1 MLVEVVAAAGGV
13 AGGSN
18 ITQGFERLKQLF
30 DCIPP
35 KEWEKSIISE
45 ISGKVIEVIL
55 NEEENYK
62 TVIVENDIE
71 RREYIV
77 NSKQKI
83 RIKNDDVLKCG
94 DKITEGSIDLQELL
108 LIAGVN
114 TVREYMIREVQII
127 YRLQGINISDKYIE
141 VIIRQLT
148 SKLKIVN
155 PGDSKYFIG
164 SPININTLKNQNTM
178 LLNKNKKP
186 IFAVYQ
192 IFGLEDVPGKSDSFL
207 SAASFQDT
215 KKILTSA
222 AVKGQVDE
230 LIGIKENVILGHL
243 VPIGTG
249 LEVIDES
256 PDAVKHKA
264 YLFDY

>member
-1 MLVEVVAAAGGV
+1 
-13 AGGSN
+13 
-18 ITQGFERLKQLF
+18 
-30 DCIPP
+30 
-35 KEWEKSIISE
+35 
-45 ISGKVIEVIL
+45 
-55 NEEENYK
+55 
-62 TVIVENDIE
+62 
-71 RREYIV
+71 
-77 NSKQKI
+77 
-83 RIKNDDVLKCG
+83 
-94 DKITEGSIDLQELL
+94 
-108 LIAGVN
+108 
-114 TVREYMIREVQII
+114 MIREVQII